1 MINVVFRLSFFLFFV
16 LNILM
21 PHVNC
26 LVKKVTVSGGHGA
39 PLMPSVDKA
48 INKYSEPGKIML
60 NIGGLGF
67 I

>member
-1 MINVVFRLSFFLFFV
+1 
-16 LNILM
+16 M

-39 PLMPSVDKA
+39 PLMPAVDKA
-48 INKYSEPGKIML
+48 INKDSEPGKIML

-67 I
+67 FIICFSD